1 MVRAQED
8 LQMRLIA
15 ATFVLPLTVAV
26 AGCQSPTSPAMKG
39 DAGSATRP
47 LNSEGVQLRTTG
59 GGHYTIPGDIELE
72 FGFSALVLPNGR
84 AEGNFHHQGIAEGE
98 LIQFSAEVT
107 CLSIDA
113 ENHRAWIGGVITENR
128 STHPQFTTPIHQVG
142 HDIWFRVQ
150 DNDAVAPST
159 TPDVTTIV
167 GFESPTIPSS
177 QFYCDTQPWRS
188 NNVWPVV
195 GNLSVGRNSD

>member
-1 MVRAQED
+1 
-8 LQMRLIA
+8 MRPIA
-15 ATFVLPLTVAV
+15 ATFVLSLAV
-26 AGCQSPTSPAMKG
+26 CFAGCQSPTSPAAESPL
-39 DAGSATRP
+39 AGGNGP
-47 LNSEGVQLRTTG
+47 QNSEAVQVRAIG
-59 GGHYTIPGDIELE
+59 GGHYTIPGDIDLE
-72 FGFSALVLPNGR
+72 FAFSALVLPNGR
-84 AEGNFHHQGIAEGE
+84 AEGNFHHQGVAEGE

-113 ENHRAWIGGVITENR
+113 VNHRAWIGGVITENR
-128 STHPQFTTPIHQVG
+128 STHPQFTTPVHQVG

-150 DNDAVAPST
+150 DNDSVAPST

-188 NNVWPVV
+188 NNVWPVR
-195 GNLSVGRNSD
+195 GNVSVTPSS